1 MEKDSCTEWSE
12 FVFLDKEIDCEVVHS
27 LTPIVSFI
35 NNLSTATVQTYKM
48 MEPVRIVLLWS
59 TTHHV

>member
-12 FVFLDKEIDCEVVHS
+12 FVFLDTEIDCEVIHS

-35 NNLSTATVQTYKM
+35 NNLSIRTVQTSKM

>member
-12 FVFLDKEIDCEVVHS
+12 FVFLDTEIDCEVIHS
-27 LTPIVSFI
+27 LTPVVSFI
-35 NNLSTATVQTYKM
+35 NNLSIGTVQTSKM
-48 MEPVRIVLLWS
+48 MEPVSIVLLWS

>member
-12 FVFLDKEIDCEVVHS
+12 FVFLDTEIDCEVIHS
-27 LTPIVSFI
+27 LTPVVSFI
-35 NNLSTATVQTYKM
+35 NNLSIRTVQTSKM
-48 MEPVRIVLLWS
+48 MEPVSIVLLWS

>member
-12 FVFLDKEIDCEVVHS
+12 FVFLDTEIDSEVIHS

-35 NNLSTATVQTYKM
+35 NNLSIGTVQTSKM
-48 MEPVRIVLLWS
+48 MEPVSIVLLWS